1 MAFKIIQKIKPDQI
15 QDKTLDTGF
24 LKKYYKQL
32 QQLLVK
38 KTSPKNPTGYFFCHE
53 FSGKEDL
60 LIMGKQSPAYLKV
73 FRAAG
78 KGKDGFDK
86 KKVSIGN
93 CFILIENNKKILCLL
108 PNPSLAKGKK
118 MTVLKAMKKLRK
130 SSMKQIADIRWLD
143 APLKMDAEE
152 DSGEEA
158 AQPQPKKQDSGDS
171 KGGGGSASKDE
182 GNEPLVS
189 KDEIVKRTKELQ
201 KGIAKL
207 KNDIVPRFKKKE
219 TTPRD
224 AAFVKALRK
233 AGNLLIGKLMQ
244 ADPKVSA
251 KFSSQKEQLKK
262 GMPQWEKLETQIL
275 GQKTKAEATDS
286 IKKELR
292 GAVKRMNETR
302 NQIKELLKKVNFKA
316 LS

>member
-1 MAFKIIQKIKPDQI
+1 M
-15 QDKTLDTGF
+15 
-24 LKKYYKQL
+24 
-32 QQLLVK
+32 
-38 KTSPKNPTGYFFCHE
+38 
-53 FSGKEDL
+53 
-60 LIMGKQSPAYLKV
+60 
-73 FRAAG
+73 
-78 KGKDGFDK
+78 
-86 KKVSIGN
+86 
-93 CFILIENNKKILCLL
+93 KKI
-108 PNPSLAKGKK
+108 SE
-118 MTVLKAMKKLRK
+118 
-130 SSMKQIADIRWLD
+130 IRWLD
-143 APLKMDAEE
+143 APLKMDSEE

-158 AQPQPKKQDSGDS
+158 AQPKQENTGHSQ
-171 KGGGGSASKDE
+171 GGSSVKDK

-244 ADPKVSA
+244 TDPKVSA

-262 GMPQWEKLETQIL
+262 GMPQWEKLEKQIL
-275 GQKTKAEATDS
+275 GQKAKSEATDS